1 MSAIAGM
8 FPRVCG
14 LLLVLGFLLTPGVL
28 HAASPHLPTTALL
41 AMVPDTVRLK
51 MLAALARGDLAG
63 AISLWQLHTNRD
75 TVPAALQAMQSAY
88 NVANRAMGPCIQVA
102 RDISNGFK
110 AFGGDARYVRFM
122 PPGKTP
128 FLGWEMRAGE
138 PRSTIQLSD
147 IGRHYAVMVNDK
159 VYDAFTGPEGLV
171 LGEYLKRLVA
181 HGGVPRWEM
190 VGSL

>member
-1 MSAIAGM
+1 M
-8 FPRVCG
+8 FSNACR
-14 LLLVLGFLLTPGVL
+14 LVLVMGCLLTPGGV
-28 HAASPHLPTTALL
+28 HASSPSLPTTVLL
-41 AMVPDTVRLK
+41 ATVPDSVRLK

-110 AFGGDARYVRFM
+110 FFGGNPQYVRFM
-122 PPGKTP
+122 PPGRAP
-128 FLGWEMRAGE
+128 YLGWEMRAGD
-138 PRSTIQLSD
+138 PKSTIQISD
-147 IGRHYAVMVNDK
+147 MGRHYAVMMKDK
-159 VYDAFTGPEGLV
+159 VYDAFTGPEGMV

>member
-1 MSAIAGM
+1 MKS
-8 FPRVCG
+8 FSKVRG
-14 LLLVLGFLLTPGVL
+14 LLLAMGFLLVPGAVL
-28 HAASPHLPTTALL
+28 AAAPGFPTTALL
-41 AMVPDTVRLK
+41 ATVPDSVRFK

-88 NVANRAMGPCIQVA
+88 GVVNRTMGPCVQVA

-110 AFGGDARYVRFM
+110 SFGGSPQYVRFL
-122 PPGKTP
+122 PPGRTP

-138 PRSTIQLSD
+138 PRSTIQVSD
-147 IGRHYAVMVNDK
+147 IGRHYAVMMNDK
-159 VYDAFTGPEGLV
+159 VYDAFTGPEGMA

-181 HGGVPRWEM
+181 HGGLPRWEM
-190 VGSL
+190 VSSL